1 MAEFWAF
8 RVLEELG
15 GNSWVRP
22 MLRCARARLASIAAH
37 PEERSEDRWL
47 GRDVLAIH
55 SLWRRDRETFDVLL
69 RATVDRARNGETRPD
84 VVWGA
89 LTPIHPALR
98 RWAESSSLPQ
108 PRLERG
114 QLFDASRSGLPTMVN
129 LSLPSGAC
137 SEVWLDDPVPVPTGA
152 KISPQQWSPVLAA
165 YPFDANVSGTS
176 SSTGY
181 APAFAREGFHTIAR
195 HIPAR
200 PIMRHDL
207 KGAAA
212 TPPNKRMKLTAR
224 PVANCA
230 TDSRQRRPRRSIC
243 ADR

>member
-1 MAEFWAF
+1 VYLIRGAASQKDARTGYSSSCLPAIWNQVLSSDLAGILTVLETRLGPIPWGPPVVEIAPHLGRDAAARQGRIQLSPHILRSPDPLYRLLTLAHECAHQYWRLLVVGVEFLREPMAEFWAF

-22 MLRCARARLASIAAH
+22 MRRCARGRLASIAAH

-89 LTPIHPALR
+89 LTPIHTALR

-114 QLFDASRSGLPTMVN
+114 QLFCSAPGFLDTRAAS
-129 LSLPSGAC
+129 
-137 SEVWLDDPVPVPTGA
+137 
-152 KISPQQWSPVLAA
+152 
-165 YPFDANVSGTS
+165 
-176 SSTGY
+176 
-181 APAFAREGFHTIAR
+181 
-195 HIPAR
+195 
-200 PIMRHDL
+200 
-207 KGAAA
+207 
-212 TPPNKRMKLTAR
+212 
-224 PVANCA
+224 
-230 TDSRQRRPRRSIC
+230 
-243 ADR
+243 